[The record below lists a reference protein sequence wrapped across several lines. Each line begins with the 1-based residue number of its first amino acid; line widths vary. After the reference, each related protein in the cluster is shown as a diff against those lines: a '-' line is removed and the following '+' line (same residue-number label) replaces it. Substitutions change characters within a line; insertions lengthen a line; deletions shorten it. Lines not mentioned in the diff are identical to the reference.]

1 MTGST
6 IPDLT
11 IEALARG
18 FCREAAT
25 YGFTQLDYVKFVN
38 VVLDMSMRANAD
50 AEDAGT
56 LPESPR
62 KAADEAVGE
71 SVFKAAAFPLQGPN
85 LVIREFDATHDLTLF
100 DRWLADPGG
109 RYFLLSRT
117 TAQQEDICEVARS
130 STSILGIITLPDGRP
145 IGSVA
150 FLDYDPAQH
159 KAELRKLIGEA
170 DQRGKGLAKEAS
182 MLWIRYGLGT
192 LGLHKIYLSTLHTNS
207 RNVRLNE
214 ELGFRTEGILRN
226 EVLIDGVYH
235 DVLRMGLSRD

>member
-1 MTGST
+1 MTSSS

-38 VVLDMSMRANAD
+38 VVLDMSMRSNAD
-50 AEDAGT
+50 AAGGGSREEA
-56 LPESPR
+56 PV
-62 KAADEAVGE
+62 KVADEG
-71 SVFKAAAFPLQGPN
+71 VFKAASFPLQSPN
-85 LVIREFDATHDLTLF
+85 LAIREFDATQDLPLF

-109 RYFLLSRT
+109 RHFLLSRT
-117 TAQQEDICEVARS
+117 TARQEDLRDVARS
-130 STSILGIITLPDGRP
+130 DTSILGVITLPDGRP

-150 FLDYDPAQH
+150 FLNHDPEQR
-159 KAELRKLIGEA
+159 KAELRKLIGEP

-235 DVLRMGLSRD
+235 DILRMGLSRE

>member
-1 MTGST
+1 MTST
-6 IPDLT
+6 GIPDLT

-25 YGFTQLDYVKFVN
+25 YGFTQIDYVKFVN

-50 AEDAGT
+50 AEESGAS
-56 LPESPR
+56 PEAPA
-62 KAADEAVGE
+62 KAAEE
-71 SVFKAAAFPLQGPN
+71 SAFAAAAFPLRGPN
-85 LVIREFDATHDLTLF
+85 LVIREFDATQDLALF

-117 TAQQEDICEVARS
+117 TAQQEDIREVARS
-130 STSILGIITLPDGRP
+130 GTSILGVITLPDGRP

-150 FLDYDPAQH
+150 FLDHDPTQR

-170 DQRGKGLAKEAS
+170 DQRGKGLGKEAS
-182 MLWIRYGLGT
+182 MLWIRYGLGA

-226 EVLIDGVYH
+226 EVFIDGVYH
-235 DVLRMGLSRD
+235 DILRMGLSRD

>member
-1 MTGST
+1 MTGTS

-25 YGFTQLDYVKFVN
+25 YGFTQIDYVKFVN
-38 VVLDMSMRANAD
+38 VVLDMSMRANAG
-50 AEDAGT
+50 AEETGAS
-56 LPESPR
+56 PEAKA
-62 KAADEAVGE
+62 KAADE
-71 SVFKAAAFPLQGPN
+71 STFKAAAFPLQGPN
-85 LVIREFDATHDLTLF
+85 LVIREFDATQDLALF

-117 TAQQEDICEVARS
+117 TARQEDLRDVARS
-130 STSILGIITLPDGRP
+130 DTSILGVITLPDGRP

-150 FLDYDPAQH
+150 FLNHDPAQH

-170 DQRGKGLAKEAS
+170 DQRGKGLGKEAS
-182 MLWIRYGLGT
+182 MLWIRYGLGA

>member
-1 MTGST
+1 MTST
-6 IPDLT
+6 GIPDLT

-25 YGFTQLDYVKFVN
+25 YGFTQIDYVKFVN

-50 AEDAGT
+50 AEESGAS
-56 LPESPR
+56 PEAPA
-62 KAADEAVGE
+62 KAADESA
-71 SVFKAAAFPLQGPN
+71 FAAAAFPLRGPN
-85 LVIREFDATHDLTLF
+85 LVIREFDATQDLALF

-117 TAQQEDICEVARS
+117 TAQQEDIRKVARS
-130 STSILGIITLPDGRP
+130 GTSILGVITLPDGRP

-150 FLDYDPAQH
+150 FLDHDPTQR

-170 DQRGKGLAKEAS
+170 DQRGKGLGKEAS
-182 MLWIRYGLGT
+182 MLWIRYGLGA

-226 EVLIDGVYH
+226 EVFIDGVYH
-235 DVLRMGLSRD
+235 DILRMGLSRD